1 MVGCKSAMSRRRQYV
16 AGGFLVLMVS
26 GLSGC
31 AALAEHRVGL
41 AGDDALAPCPPA
53 PRCVSSQATVNRH
66 SVPPLVLVGSPEL
79 AWSEAVVALEAMDR
93 TAVVEREDR
102 YVRAEVVSPW
112 GVYTDDVELVFR
124 PAQGLID
131 LRSTARLGYYDFQV
145 NRDRVERLRTQLV
158 SEGVVRPLRGSAVD
172 D

>member
-1 MVGCKSAMSRRRQYV
+1 M
-16 AGGFLVLMVS
+16 
-26 GLSGC
+26 
-31 AALAEHRVGL
+31 
-41 AGDDALAPCPPA
+41 
-53 PRCVSSQATVNRH
+53 
-66 SVPPLVLVGSPEL
+66 
-79 AWSEAVVALEAMDR
+79 ALEAMDR

-124 PAQGLID
+124 PEQGLID

-145 NRDRVERLRTQLV
+145 NRDRVERLRAQLV